1 MTGTKSESA
10 AYDFTTLTC
19 IPGTMRYKGARIQI
33 LDLPGIIEGAADGT
47 GRGRQVIST
56 ARTCNMILVVLD
68 ASKPLTHKKI
78 IEQELFSFGIRINA
92 KPPNVRILRK
102 DSGGIGYQEIVLQ
115 TKGMNVITARLVL
128 KEYKISC
135 AEVII
140 REDITVDQ
148 FIDVLEDNRAYIP
161 VLYVFNKIDS
171 LTIEEL
177 DILDQMPNYV
187 PISSQ
192 NGWNIDELMEEVW
205 KRCHMIRIYT
215 KPKGQIPDY
224 NEPIILHSRRNPTI
238 KEFCNRLHKNIIDD
252 FSHAFVWGRSAKH
265 QPQRCGKYHS
275 LMDEDI
281 VQICKKGS

>member
-1 MTGTKSESA
+1 MK
-10 AYDFTTLTC
+10 
-19 IPGTMRYKGARIQI
+19 YKGARIQI

-92 KPPNVRILRK
+92 KAPNVRILKK

-238 KEFCNRLHKNIIDD
+238 EEFCNRLHKNIIDD